1 MFQLS
6 ENHYN
11 VNIIL
16 NFTLMNAKAL
26 LIPIAA
32 FAVTVTGVQAY
43 NSDILERAGLND
55 TQIAAFEEAR
65 ELREEG
71 DKDGARDILVG
82 AGVDADT
89 MSAIR
94 EAMHE
99 ERDAMHQA
107 MEAALED
114 DDYDAFKEA
123 IEGSPLADII
133 TSEADFALFKEA
145 HEHREAARDIMEEL
159 GFPEGERGMGMG
171 GHHKGGFG
179 MMGDHEGRGNF
190 DQDDN

>member
-1 MFQLS
+1 
-6 ENHYN
+6 
-11 VNIIL
+11 
-16 NFTLMNAKAL
+16 MNAKAL

-32 FAVTVTGVQAY
+32 FAVTVTGAQAF
-43 NSDILERAGLND
+43 NSEVLERAGLND
-55 TQIAAFEEAR
+55 TQIEAFEEAR
-65 ELREEG
+65 ELRENG
-71 DKDGARDILVG
+71 DHDGARDVLVD

-94 EAMHE
+94 EVMHA
-99 ERDAMHQA
+99 ERDAMHVA

-123 IEGSPLADII
+123 VEGSPLADII
-133 TSEADFALFKEA
+133 TSEADFELFKEA

-159 GFPEGERGMGMG
+159 GFEGDERGMGMS

-179 MMGDHEGRGNF
+179 MMGDRVGRGNF
-190 DQDDN
+190 DQDNN